1 MIPIDYNGFRSFI
14 YSKSLLLM
22 QDMEMSIAVTLKLL
36 VSQSKCF

>member
-1 MIPIDYNGFRSFI
+1 MIPIDYNGFQRFI

-36 VSQSKCF
+36 VSPSKCF